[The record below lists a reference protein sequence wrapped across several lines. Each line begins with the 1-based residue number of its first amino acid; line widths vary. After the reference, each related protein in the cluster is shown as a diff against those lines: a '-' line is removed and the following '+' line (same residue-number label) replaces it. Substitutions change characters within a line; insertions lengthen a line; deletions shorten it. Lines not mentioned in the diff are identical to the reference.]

1 MTHHLKH
8 ALLLLLLSLAN
19 LAAQAQSYV
28 SFERKA
34 AYLPL
39 VAAGKSLPLLV
50 STDDYPGV
58 VRAATDLQQDLASVT
73 GQRPALLRQAAQ
85 AKGAAIVIIGT
96 IGRSPLIA
104 ALIKQQKL
112 DVSGVRGKWESS
124 VTQVVANPLPGVAQ
138 ALVIAGSDRRGTIY
152 GIYELSQQA
161 GVSPWYWWAD
171 VPVAHH
177 AAVYVRPGRYLIHE
191 PAVKYR
197 GIFIND
203 EAPAFSGWAKAKF
216 GGANHQVY
224 EHMFELILRLRGN
237 YLWPAMWGNAF
248 NDDDKLNP
256 VKAEEYGIVMGTSH
270 HEPMDRA
277 QQEWK
282 RYGKGEWNY
291 ETNAPA
297 LREFWKKGIENM
309 GTKETLVT
317 LGMRGDGDVPMAA
330 GTNIKLLESIVH
342 DQRQILTEVTG
353 KPLSQTPQLW
363 ALYTE
368 VQQYY
373 DQGMRVPDDVT
384 LLLCDDNYGNTRRL
398 PRPDAPKRS
407 GGYGLYYHYDFNGG
421 PWSYK
426 WINTNQITKVWE
438 QLNQAYTHGV
448 DRIWIMNVGDLKPM
462 EFPISFYFKY
472 AWDPSQLPEAKL
484 PEFARQWAGRQF
496 GPEFAQPIGDLL
508 TTYSDYNG
516 IRKPELLSSNTFS
529 LTSYQEFEQ
538 HVARYHQL
546 RTEAEAVNTRL
557 PPAARDA
564 YFETV
569 LHPVQAITNL
579 LDLHLAL
586 AKNKWYAAQGRA
598 ATATTAAEVKQF
610 YAQDSLL
617 SSYYNHTLAGGKWEH
632 MMDQTHV
639 FYKNWRGPDREV
651 LPTTL
656 SVALPPA
663 PEMAVAVEGS
673 ADWWPQATTP
683 AVLPQLNG
691 WQRQPHYL
699 EVFNRGQ
706 GTVAYTATSPVP
718 WLKIDRPSG
727 TVAQQERLWVSVDW
741 AAAPAGRQQVPLT
754 LTSPAGQ
761 RITVQVPVDNSLTA
775 SELKG
780 AGHVAGDGYVS
791 IAADHY
797 TQAIHPGN
805 TSWQVLNHYGR
816 TSTGVTLLPT
826 TAGRQTAT
834 ATAPHLEYRVYLP
847 EAGPVNLLAYVAPT
861 IDFHNDGGLTYAV
874 AFDDEAPQLVNI
886 SAKKPGETVAN
897 DNSEK
902 AMMDNIKINQTTHQ
916 LATKGA
922 HTLKFWVITPGVVLQ
937 KLVIDA
943 GGLRPSYLGPPESY
957 RADQARATE

>member
-1 MTHHLKH
+1 MNNSLSRVKPAL
-8 ALLLLLLSLAN
+8 ALLLALGSLTAR
-19 LAAQAQSYV
+19 AQGYV
-28 SFERKA
+28 SFEPKA
-34 AYLPL
+34 TYLPL
-39 VAAGKSLPLLV
+39 AASGKSLPLLV
-50 STDDYPGV
+50 SPTDDKGV
-58 VRAATDLQQDLASVT
+58 LRAAADLQHDLGSVT
-73 GQRPALLRQAAQ
+73 GQQPALLQKPAL
-85 AKGAAIVIIGT
+85 AKGSAVVIIGT
-96 IGRSPLIA
+96 IGHNPVVD
-104 ALIKQQKL
+104 ALIRAKKL
-112 DVSGVRGKWESS
+112 DVSGVRGKWEAS
-124 VTQVVANPLPGVAQ
+124 VTQVVLNPLPGVKQ

-152 GIYELSQQA
+152 GIYELSKQA

-177 AAVYVRPGRYLIHE
+177 AALYARPGRYLIHE

-256 VKAEEYGIVMGTSH
+256 VKADEYGIVMGTSH

-277 QQEWK
+277 QKEWE
-282 RYGKGEWNY
+282 RYGKGPWNY

-297 LREFWKKGIENM
+297 LQEFWRQGIKNM
-309 GTKETLVT
+309 GTKEILVT
-317 LGMRGDGDVPMAA
+317 MGMRGDGDVPMSAS
-330 GTNIKLLESIVH
+330 TNIKLLESIVH

-353 KPLSQTPQLW
+353 KPATQIPQLW

-384 LLLCDDNYGNTRRL
+384 LLLCDDNYGNIRRL

-426 WINTNQITKVWE
+426 WINTNQLAKVWE
-438 QLNQAYTHGV
+438 QLRQAYTHGV

-462 EFPISFYFKY
+462 EFPISFYFEY
-472 AWDPSQLPEAKL
+472 AWDPSQLPAEKL
-484 PEFARQWAGRQF
+484 PAYARQWASRQF
-496 GPEFAQPIGDLL
+496 GPGLAQPIGDLL

-529 LTSYQEFEQ
+529 LTNYQEFEQ
-538 HVARYHQL
+538 LTARYHAL
-546 RTEAEAVNTRL
+546 RDEALRVQAQV
-557 PPAARDA
+557 PAASQDA
-564 YFETV
+564 YFQ
-569 LHPVQAITNL
+569 LVQYPIQALTNL

-598 ATATTAAEVKQF
+598 ATASQAAEVKQR
-610 YAQDSLL
+610 YVQDSLL
-617 SSYYNHTLAGGKWEH
+617 SYQYNHTLASGKWDH
-632 MMDQTHV
+632 MMDQPHV
-639 FYKNWRGPDREV
+639 FYHSWRGPDHHDD
-651 LPTTL
+651 LPKTL
-656 SVALPPA
+656 SVALPA
-663 PEMAVAVEGS
+663 SPEMAVAVEGS
-673 ADWWPQATTP
+673 ADWWPQATAP
-683 AVLPQLNG
+683 AVLPQLTG

-706 GTVAYTATSPVP
+706 GTFAYTATSPVP
-718 WLKIDRPSG
+718 WLKIDKPSG
-727 TVAQQERLWVSVDW
+727 QVAQQERLWVSVDW
-741 AAAPAGRQQVPLT
+741 SQAPTGRQQVPLT
-754 LTSPAGQ
+754 LTGPAGQ
-761 RITVQVPVDNSLTA
+761 RLTVQVPVDNSLTA
-775 SELKG
+775 KQMQSVG
-780 AGHVAGDGYVS
+780 YVAGDGYVS
-791 IAADHY
+791 IDAAHY
-797 TQAIHPGN
+797 ARAVHPGT
-805 TSWQVLNHYGR
+805 TSWQVLDHYGR
-816 TSTGVTLLPT
+816 TTTGVALLPT
-826 TAGRQTAT
+826 TAGRQQAT
-834 ATAPHLEYRVYLP
+834 AAAPHLEYQVYLP

-861 IDFHNDGGLTYAV
+861 IDFNNAGGLTYAV
-874 AFDDEAPQLVNI
+874 AFDDEAPQLVNV
-886 SAKKPGETVAN
+886 SAKKPGESWVN

-902 AMMDNIKINQTTHQ
+902 AMKDNINLNQTTHQ

-922 HTLKFWVITPGVVLQ
+922 HTLRYWVITPGVVLQ

-957 RADQARATE
+957 RAQ